1 MLIYIVL
8 MFAVAIFCRQESKKL
23 LAGQST
29 LLKELYKDPPAAKT
43 ALSSLRLVCLSSAAS
58 AILMLLSFILFQL
71 TGSLPKPLAA
81 LSILCYTI
89 GFIAAMLKL
98 KNHP

>member
-8 MFAVAIFCRQESKKL
+8 MSAIAIFCHQESKKI

-29 LLKELYKDPPAAKT
+29 LLRELCKDPTTAKT
-43 ALSSLRLVCLSSAAS
+43 ALSTLRIICLTSAAS
-58 AILMLLSFILFQL
+58 ALIMLFPFVLSKT

-98 KNHP
+98 KNHS

>member
-8 MFAVAIFCRQESKKL
+8 MFAIAIFCYRESKRL
-23 LAGQST
+23 LAGRST
-29 LLKELYKDPPAAKT
+29 LLKELCKEPATRKT
-43 ALSSLRLVCLSSAAS
+43 ALSTLRLVCLTAAAS
-58 AILMLLSFILFQL
+58 AILMLLSFVLFKL

-81 LSILCYTI
+81 LSILCYTA

>member
-8 MFAVAIFCRQESKKL
+8 MFAIAIFCYRESKKL
-23 LAGQST
+23 LSGQSA
-29 LLKELYKDPPAAKT
+29 LLKELCKDPVTTKT
-43 ALSSLRLVCLSSAAS
+43 ALSTLRLVCLAAAAS
-58 AILMLLSFILFQL
+58 AILMLLSFVLFQL
-71 TGSLPKPLAA
+71 TGSLPKPLAV
-81 LSILCYTI
+81 LSILCYTV